1 MENFELLVTE
11 RADERSCDLSA
22 MSIEEQVR
30 LMNEEN
36 YRALDCL
43 ESQYDKIVRVIEK
56 CVEALKRGGR
66 LIYMGAGTSG
76 MIGWLDALE
85 CPPTFGLEPKRVL
98 GLLAGGPDG
107 FLHAGV
113 EDHEENGRRDLEKI
127 DLCQDDLVI
136 GLAASGRTPYVM
148 GGLRYASKVGASIA
162 AIVCNEKSPISQLC
176 PLTIEALSGP
186 EVLTGSTRLK
196 AGTATKLVCNMI
208 STLSMVELGKVYK
221 NYMVDVQMSN
231 EKLVDRGGRI
241 VCDTTGCSRQEALKT
256 LEGRLSCEVCDR
268 HADERVFE
276 RRSLCDIRQGRWQD
290 RPVVEIGKS
299 NKINRAVAFTAL
311 FVFPSLL

>member
-11 RADERSCDLSA
+11 RANERSRDLSA
-22 MSIEEQVR
+22 MSLEEQVR

-43 ESQYDKIVRVIEK
+43 GSQYDKIVRVIEK

-127 DLCQDDLVI
+127 DLCPNDLVI
-136 GLAASGRTPYVM
+136 GLAASGRTPYVI
-148 GGLRYASKVGASIA
+148 GGLRYASKVGAKIA
-162 AIVCNEKSPISQLC
+162 AIVSNEKSPISQKC

-186 EVLTGSTRLK
+186 VVLTG
-196 AGTATKLVCNMI
+196 
-208 STLSMVELGKVYK
+208 
-221 NYMVDVQMSN
+221 
-231 EKLVDRGGRI
+231 
-241 VCDTTGCSRQEALKT
+241 
-256 LEGRLSCEVCDR
+256 
-268 HADERVFE
+268 
-276 RRSLCDIRQGRWQD
+276 
-290 RPVVEIGKS
+290 
-299 NKINRAVAFTAL
+299 
-311 FVFPSLL
+311 